1 MDITEHRNIVRKST
15 FMAENYNILFWEQ
28 TDSGE
33 TRINLSVSFVW
44 PEFFHLSAYVV
55 YWILILSIAGSCFG
69 LRWFTPACEVPLCG
83 HATLASAAVL
93 FDSIGK
99 V

>member
-1 MDITEHRNIVRKST
+1 
-15 FMAENYNILFWEQ
+15 MAETYNMLFQEQ
-28 TDSGE
+28 SDSSE

-44 PEFFHLSAYVV
+44 PEFFPLSAHFV
-55 YWILILSIAGSCFG
+55 YWILILYIVGSCFG